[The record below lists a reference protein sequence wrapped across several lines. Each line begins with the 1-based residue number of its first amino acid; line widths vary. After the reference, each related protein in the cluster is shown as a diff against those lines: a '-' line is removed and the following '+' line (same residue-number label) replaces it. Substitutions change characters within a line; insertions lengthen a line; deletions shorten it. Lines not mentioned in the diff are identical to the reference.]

1 MFHFTA
7 SVKNKDMNLFYR
19 NLLNRRVSEGSER
32 EGKGKESRDAD
43 VTRHSQKQ
51 ATKSAET
58 GSQEYAADGSRS
70 MPEVS
75 RRRPS
80 PSPEPGGTHRKTAS
94 SPSADAN
101 QRGRL
106 SSSEMHDSPDQQQRP
121 KSPSGHL
128 AVKETPSAGDSDTE
142 KAATVSK
149 PLSKEDAKLA
159 AEIVRKRRAEQRND
173 EHSVSAARA
182 RYLARK
188 KAKQTAVSKTND
200 VP

>member
-1 MFHFTA
+1 
-7 SVKNKDMNLFYR
+7 MNLFYR

-51 ATKSAET
+51 GSSMEVTKSAET
-58 GSQEYAADGSRS
+58 GNQEYAAHGSRS

-80 PSPEPGGTHRKTAS
+80 PSPEHGGTHRKTAS
-94 SPSADAN
+94 SPSTDAN

-106 SSSEMHDSPDQQQRP
+106 SSSEMHDSPDQEQHP
-121 KSPSGHL
+121 KSPSDHL
-128 AVKETPSAGDSDTE
+128 AVEETPSAGDGDAKE
-142 KAATVSK
+142 AATVSK
-149 PLSKEDAKLA
+149 PLSKEDQKLA

>member
-1 MFHFTA
+1 
-7 SVKNKDMNLFYR
+7 MNLFYR

-51 ATKSAET
+51 GSSVEVTKSAET
-58 GSQEYAADGSRS
+58 GNQEYAAHGSRS

-80 PSPEPGGTHRKTAS
+80 PSPEHGGTHRKTAS
-94 SPSADAN
+94 SPSTDAN

-106 SSSEMHDSPDQQQRP
+106 SSSEVHDSPDQEQHP
-121 KSPSGHL
+121 KSPSDHL
-128 AVKETPSAGDSDTE
+128 AVEETPSAGDGD
-142 KAATVSK
+142 ATVSK
-149 PLSKEDAKLA
+149 PLSKEDQKLA

-188 KAKQTAVSKTND
+188 KAKQTAVSKTDD